1 MSEKVIPLKGIL
13 NQRAAASRYSF
24 RRYPAAADV
33 SRFVEWYWLLAWDLR
48 GQPPH
53 IQDALPY
60 PSVNLVFERGNTGV
74 VGISS
79 GKFTRQLEGDGQ
91 ILGVR
96 FKPGALYPFVGFPV
110 TRLTDTIMTLE
121 QTFLVNTQRVEA
133 EVFALRD
140 EQAKVR
146 YVESFLRERLPAYD
160 ENINLIEMIINHISS
175 NPDLM
180 RVDDLVE
187 ELGLNKRTVQDM
199 FHRYVGVSPKWVI
212 NRYRLQEATER
223 LDQGDAVQ
231 FTHLAHEL
239 GYFDQ
244 AHFIKDFKAII
255 GKTPT
260 EYAAEVR

>member
-1 MSEKVIPLKGIL
+1 
-13 NQRAAASRYSF
+13 
-24 RRYPAAADV
+24 
-33 SRFVEWYWLLAWDLR
+33 
-48 GQPPH
+48 
-53 IQDALPY
+53 
-60 PSVNLVFERGNTGV
+60 
-74 VGISS
+74 
-79 GKFTRQLEGDGQ
+79 
-91 ILGVR
+91 
-96 FKPGALYPFVGFPV
+96 
-110 TRLTDTIMTLE
+110 
-121 QTFLVNTQRVEA
+121 VNTQRVEA